1 MTDIERFFHI
11 CGRII
16 VIKAWAS
23 VVGQD
28 HGTVNK
34 CKRLMSD
41 DDEDT
46 IILLKVLFIRSQD
59 EGNLQLDQML
69 LDNSNIESG
78 GHVGTKRKVNSQFNL
93 TRSNL
98 IEATTITTWRRLY
111 NWIELIIMKH
121 KRIMI
126 ASIGITSSINRSLMF
141 IVSENV
147 FNIMMMSLI
156 RHQVSLRRKFRDASS
171 SWVIISNWWWI
182 TFTFHSNINNW
193 IVSSIEVILL
203 FHNILI
209 WELISHA
216 ICAKP
221 STFKW
226 EKVAEINQ
234 LWLLSLSLWSTCCTD
249 HWNTALNSF
258 HFQDEWSVAFG

>member
-126 ASIGITSSINRSLMF
+126 ASIGIRSSINRSLMF

-147 FNIMMMSLI
+147 FNMYYDD
-156 RHQVSLRRKFRDASS
+156 VTDTSS
-171 SWVIISNWWWI
+171 SVI
-182 TFTFHSNINNW
+182 
-193 IVSSIEVILL
+193 
-203 FHNILI
+203 
-209 WELISHA
+209 A
-216 ICAKP
+216 
-221 STFKW
+221 
-226 EKVAEINQ
+226 EKVPGCFIF
-234 LWLLSLSLWSTCCTD
+234 LSHNLKLVVD
-249 HWNTALNSF
+249 YLYLP
-258 HFQDEWSVAFG
+258 FQY